1 MCSLST
7 VAAIDGAPE
16 IDAPQFAKFI
26 EFLRLQEHSRADFFY
41 FYPKCAYFCLFFCN
55 LNSRCMKTFF
65 LSDVFVDF
73 VAKCFVLLLAYAKHL
88 ASTECRFERP
98 RVSNH
103 ESDRNIKTLF
113 VMNQEV
119 ERRNPNFASVLKS
132 YATPRRQK
140 NQTIGGGT
148 ETSFDC
154 FPQAEG
160 KGNR

>member
-1 MCSLST
+1 M
-7 VAAIDGAPE
+7 
-16 IDAPQFAKFI
+16 
-26 EFLRLQEHSRADFFY
+26 
-41 FYPKCAYFCLFFCN
+41 CLFLPFLLQFELSMHEN
-55 LNSRCMKTFF
+55 LF

-113 VMNQEV
+113 VMNQKV
-119 ERRNPNFASVLKS
+119 ERRNPNFASVLES